1 MKTEFDFGYELE
13 IYEKGNYG
21 TVKRKY
27 FANILDLVTFTN
39 KNARKYKYWNNN
51 YCIDVIN
58 KTKYTTA
65 YKGCIHKF
73 NEKIGKALLE
83 FDLNNY

>member
-27 FANILDLVTFTN
+27 FEDMLDLVTFTN
-39 KNARKYKYWNNN
+39 KNARTSIEY
-51 YCIDVIN
+51 II
-58 KTKYTTA
+58 
-65 YKGCIHKF
+65 
-73 NEKIGKALLE
+73 
-83 FDLNNY
+83 

>member
-27 FANILDLVTFTN
+27 FEDMLDLVTFTN
-39 KNARKYKYWNNN
+39 TKARRYIG
-51 YCIDVIN
+51 YCINLND
-58 KTKYTTA
+58 KTNDIEIYS
-65 YKGCIHKF
+65 GCIHKF
-73 NEKIGKALLE
+73 NVLVARALLQLD
-83 FDLNNY
+83 FNY

>member
-27 FANILDLVTFTN
+27 FEDMLDLVTFTN
-39 KNARKYKYWNNN
+39 TKARRYIG
-51 YCIDVIN
+51 YCINLND
-58 KTKYTTA
+58 KTNDREVYS
-65 YKGCIHKF
+65 GCIHKF
-73 NEKIGKALLE
+73 NIKVTKALLQS
-83 FDLNNY
+83 DLNNY